1 MWVVAD
7 FQPVGLFSLRPHNA
21 TSSGGKS
28 LLVPT
33 PFSLKMALLDVLL
46 TTQGRQA
53 GQAVWA
59 TLRDAEIALRL
70 PPTVVVNNTFVKI
83 LRPKKS
89 GASDDNGVRLLTP
102 MTNTIAFREYVQY
115 NGAFGVAVRPVN
127 ATTPETELLAGLL
140 MQLSY
145 LGKRGGFIQPLAPAQ
160 SSERLPEGWT
170 VLTREGMF
178 PMGGTL
184 QPLDDC
190 GGAMTLDHADIY
202 SGKKLGVG
210 KADGRIIR
218 TIVLPLALVS
228 SSRTYS
234 LYQTLAD

>member
-7 FQPVGLFSLRPHNA
+7 FQPVGLFSLRPYNA

-46 TTQGRQA
+46 TTRGRQA
-53 GQAVWA
+53 GQNAWE
-59 TLRDAEIALRL
+59 TLRDAEVSLRL

-89 GASDDNGVRLLTP
+89 GASDDSGAGLLTP

-115 NGAFGVAVRPVN
+115 NGSFGVAIRP
-127 ATTPETELLAGLL
+127 ASGTPADTELLAGLL
-140 MQLSY
+140 AQLSY

-160 SSERLPEGWT
+160 TIERLPAEWAI
-170 VLTREGMF
+170 LTREGTF
-178 PMGGTL
+178 PMEGTL
-184 QPLDDC
+184 QPLDDS

-202 SGKKLGVG
+202 SGTKLSVA
-210 KADGRIIR
+210 KADERIIR
-218 TIVLPLALVS
+218 TIVLPLSLVS